1 MARASRSR
9 RPSTRARQPPRPP
22 LLVISVPSQTTFLGL
37 IREVTQKLA
46 ETAGFE
52 SATAGKLALAVDEA
66 ATNVIEHAYRGAPD
80 RKLELRYEDRPRE
93 FRVDVV
99 DDGAMV
105 DPRRVPR
112 VDLERFV
119 SERRTGGLGMHLM
132 ERIMDSVTFKR
143 SARKNVCTLV
153 KLKPPIPAEPPE

>member
-1 MARASRSR
+1 VGRTSRTR
-9 RPSTRARQPPRPP
+9 RPPNRAKRTRTPA
-22 LLVISVPSQTTFLGL
+22 LVISVPSQTTFLGL

-46 ETAGFE
+46 EAAGFE
-52 SATAGKLALAVDEA
+52 AATAGKLALAVDEA

-80 RKLELRYEDRPRE
+80 RELELRYEDRPHE
-93 FRVDVV
+93 FRVEVV
-99 DDGAMV
+99 DDGATV

-119 SERRTGGLGMHLM
+119 SERRTGGLGVHLM

-143 SARKNVCTLV
+143 SGRKNVCTLV
-153 KLKPPIPAEPPE
+153 KRKEPGASGSGA